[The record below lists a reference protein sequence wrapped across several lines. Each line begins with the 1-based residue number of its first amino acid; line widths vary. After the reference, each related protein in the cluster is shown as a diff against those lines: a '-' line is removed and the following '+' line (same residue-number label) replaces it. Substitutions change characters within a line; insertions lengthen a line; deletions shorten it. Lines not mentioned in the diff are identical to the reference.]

1 MSALPSDQTPLNQHS
16 LRALEQWLRELGA
29 EPVPENPCRWLL
41 NNPDWNAQLLLDR
54 ENLKVIWHQT
64 GQPDRQ
70 CLLPYGLPRADV
82 AAAIQ
87 AGP

>member
-1 MSALPSDQTPLNQHS
+1 MPALPSDQTPLNQHS

-29 EPVPENPCRWLL
+29 EPASDNPCLWVLSC
-41 NNPDWNAQLLLDR
+41 PDWSAQLLLDR
-54 ENLKVIWHQT
+54 EELKVIWQQP

-82 AAAIQ
+82 AAAIE